1 MRLVIMGIYSFYSKT
16 LYIKKKLESIN
27 LFYTKFIPKKERSLT
42 QLEIE
47 GLFNK
52 RYYFIEYV
60 SIKTIKNHKNKRIIQ
75 KLGGFSKK

>member
-1 MRLVIMGIYSFYSKT
+1 MEI
-16 LYIKKKLESIN
+16 IN
-27 LFYTKFIPKKERSLT
+27 SFYTKFIPKIERSLT

-60 SIKTIKNHKNKRIIQ
+60 SIKTIKK
-75 KLGGFSKK
+75 S